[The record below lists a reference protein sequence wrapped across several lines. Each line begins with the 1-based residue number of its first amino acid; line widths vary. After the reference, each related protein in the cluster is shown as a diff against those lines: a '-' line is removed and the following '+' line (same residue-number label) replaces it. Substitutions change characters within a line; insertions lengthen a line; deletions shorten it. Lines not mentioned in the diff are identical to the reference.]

1 MVFGWFKPKK
11 KLAVP
16 LPPDELPSFP
26 EPNDLDFDDL
36 DKMGPFPG
44 EETKKNRWD
53 ERMSIPAGNEFGS
66 TRPIRREEEPLFLHV
81 ETYQSILDMIGYAR
95 GHLDRS
101 GRMVTRLEELH
112 DGQKGHLNHVNDE
125 LHEAHEKL
133 LFIDSLLFKKG

>member
-1 MVFGWFKPKK
+1 MVFDWFKPKK
-11 KLAVP
+11 RPVVVP

-26 EPNDLDFDDL
+26 SPDELDIEDVDKIEPLRDEPKRPAPVFDL
-36 DKMGPFPG
+36 P
-44 EETKKNRWD
+44 R
-53 ERMSIPAGNEFGS
+53 FGS
-66 TRPIRREEEPLFLHV
+66 RGEEPLFLRV
-81 ETYQSILDMIGYAR
+81 ETYQSVLDMIGYAR

-112 DGQKGHLNHVNDE
+112 DGQKGHLNHIQDE